1 MSGETSRRR
10 GRSRELDVLHHFQD
24 DGWVAYRLAWGNADV
39 RACRLEPGDEPES
52 RRLRLLLVQVKSTGN
67 GPYDH
72 FRPLDRDHLLAEA
85 DSCGAEAV
93 LAFWPP
99 YGSLQLI
106 DAHAWPKRARMEAV
120 A

>member
-1 MSGETSRRR
+1 MSG
-10 GRSRELDVLHHFQD
+10 
-24 DGWVAYRLAWGNADV
+24 
-39 RACRLEPGDEPES
+39 
-52 RRLRLLLVQVKSTGN
+52 
-67 GPYDH
+67 
-72 FRPLDRDHLLAEA
+72 DHLLAEA